1 MLLMGFECPQPFT
14 DISGLDHRSNFKKE
28 EKLKQR
34 KRLKTKFFAG
44 VLSLIFLAS
53 LFFAPA
59 AFAENDVQML
69 KDQLETMSQQMEEL
83 QKKIEAMETADSE
96 KKEQINEM
104 DERLNKAELHTAT
117 DKISFGIDFRTRAD
131 SIHYKDLSVAPS
143 ALTNGFFVN
152 YNPANPFL
160 GGFNGGT
167 LSELQSLIGSMA
179 AMGAVPAPET
189 YDVDND
195 IIYTNRLR
203 LEMDAKVNE
212 NLAFSG
218 RLAAYKA
225 FGDSTGVKFNQG
237 SMGDIT
243 FDGTT
248 SSLPNGDTIR
258 LERAYF
264 NYKNYMGSVPYN
276 LSLGRRPSTEGP
288 PLEYRNYSL
297 EGGSPIATIINWQ
310 YDGASLSF
318 GLEDVTNIPGFD
330 IKLCY
335 GVGFE
340 SGWGNSG
347 SLSAASDL
355 DDVHLGGVIA
365 TLFDNDVSSAMFLYA
380 HAWDITDGFTGL
392 TVMPFIAY
400 KDDLNGD
407 GVNEYYFQKNY
418 GGFVSRVEPTT
429 NIGDWDAASLL
440 LRTNL
445 TERFDKDI
453 DLFLAGSWSHTN
465 PSQISQNPFYE
476 LMGQGLLS
484 SNGNLESQDGYMIY
498 AGVIFPMP
506 LDARLGLEYNY
517 GSKYWFNFTG
527 AEDSLISSKL
537 AARGQ
542 VYEAYYIQPIYK
554 NNFFV
559 QLGGQYYDYDY
570 TGSGNPLGAPVDI
583 DELTSLDALFPVV
596 DKVWNVYLSATFRY

>member
-1 MLLMGFECPQPFT
+1 M
-14 DISGLDHRSNFKKE
+14 
-28 EKLKQR
+28 
-34 KRLKTKFFAG
+34 
-44 VLSLIFLAS
+44 S
-53 LFFAPA
+53 LFSAPA
-59 AFAENDVQML
+59 VFAENDVQML
-69 KDQLETMSQQMEEL
+69 KDQLKSMSQQMEEL

-96 KKEQINEM
+96 KKEQISEM
-104 DERLNKAELHTAT
+104 DERLNKAELHTAL
-117 DKISFGIDFRTRAD
+117 DKIDFGIDFRTRAD
-131 SIHYKDLSVAPS
+131 SIHYQDIRVAPS
-143 ALTNGFFVN
+143 SLTNGFFVN

-167 LSELQSLIGSMA
+167 LGQIQSLIGTMA
-179 AMGAVPAPET
+179 EMGAVPAPET
-189 YDVDND
+189 YDADND

-203 LEMDAKVNE
+203 LEMDAKVND
-212 NLAFSG
+212 NLNFAG
-218 RLAAYKA
+218 RLAAYKT
-225 FGDSTGVKFNQG
+225 FGDSTGVKFNHG

-258 LERAYF
+258 LERAFF
-264 NYKNYMGSVPYN
+264 NYKNFMGSVPYN
-276 LSLGRRPSTEGP
+276 LSFGRRPSTEGP

-297 EGGSPIATIINWQ
+297 EGGSPIATVINWQ

-340 SGWGNSG
+340 SDWGNSG
-347 SLSAASDL
+347 SLSAGSDL

-365 TLFDNDVSSAMFLYA
+365 TLYDNDVTSAVFLYA
-380 HAWDITDGFTGL
+380 HAWDVTDGFTGL

-407 GVNEYYFQKNY
+407 GVNEYYFEKNY

-440 LRTNL
+440 LKTNL
-445 TERFDKDI
+445 GERFDKDI
-453 DLFLAGSWSHTN
+453 DLFIAGSWSHTN
-465 PSQISQNPFYE
+465 PSKISQNPFYE

-498 AGVIFPMP
+498 AGAVFPMP

-542 VYEAYYIQPIYK
+542 VYEAYYIQPIIK

-570 TGSGNPLGAPVDI
+570 TGSGNPLGEPVDI

>member
-1 MLLMGFECPQPFT
+1 
-14 DISGLDHRSNFKKE
+14 
-28 EKLKQR
+28 LKQN
-34 KRLKTKFFAG
+34 KELKVRFLAG
-44 VLSLIFLAS
+44 ILGFLFLLSLVSATVV
-53 LFFAPA
+53 FAA
-59 AFAENDVQML
+59 DDVQTL
-69 KDQLETMSQQMEEL
+69 KEQLNNMSQQMEEL
-83 QKKIEAMETADSE
+83 QKKIDAMEAAESE
-96 KKEQINEM
+96 KKEQIDEM
-104 DERLNKAELHTAT
+104 DKRLNKAELHTAT
-117 DKISFGIDFRTRAD
+117 DKIAFGIDFRTRAD
-131 SIHYKDLSVAPS
+131 SIHYKDIRVAPS
-143 ALTNGFFVN
+143 SLISGFFV
-152 YNPANPFL
+152 PVGS
-160 GGFNGGT
+160 GGFNGAT
-167 LSELQSLIGSMA
+167 QQQVQEAIGNMIAGGS
-179 AMGAVPAPET
+179 PLLTPET

-203 LEMDAKVNE
+203 LEMKAKINDQ
-212 NLAFSG
+212 LDFAG
-218 RLAAYKA
+218 RLAAYKV

-237 SMGDIT
+237 SLGDVT

-248 SSLPNGDTIR
+248 SSLPHGDTIR
-258 LERAYF
+258 LERVYF
-264 NYKNYMGSVPYN
+264 NYKNFIGSVPIN

-297 EGGSPIATIINWQ
+297 EGGSPIASVINWQ
-310 YDGASLSF
+310 YDGASLNF
-318 GLEDVTNIPGFD
+318 GLEDVTNIPGLA

-340 SGWGNSG
+340 SGYGNSG
-347 SLSAASDL
+347 SLSASSDL

-365 TLFDNDVSSAMFLYA
+365 TLFDNDTTNATFLYA

-400 KDDLNGD
+400 KNGD
-407 GVNEYYFQKNY
+407 TYNFEPNY
-418 GGFVSRVEPTT
+418 GGYISRLEPST

-440 LRTNL
+440 LKTNL

-453 DLFLAGSWSHTN
+453 DLFLNGSWSHTN
-465 PSQISQNPFYE
+465 PSEISKNPFYE

-484 SNGNLESQDGYMIY
+484 SNGNLESHDGYMIY
-498 AGVIFPMP
+498 AGAIFPMP

-542 VYEAYYIQPIYK
+542 VYEAYYIQPIFGQK
-554 NNFFV
+554 FFV
-559 QLGGQYYDYDY
+559 QLGGQYYDYQY
-570 TGSGNPLGAPVDI
+570 TGSGNPLGEPVKI

-596 DKVWNVYLSATFRY
+596 DEVWNVYLSATVRF